1 MSEKS
6 LTLKEYQRQYYL
18 KNKEKYL
25 TRAKKQRERLKVEKK
40 KKENKKELEIIE
52 QQERPTFLRPL
63 LVRCFRCKNW
73 FLIKYVPWKK
83 RFSLKNNWDWWT
95 KKEEEKG
102 KKICDACLKDL
113 YLNHKV
119 EYRQNIWDGE
129 RRVVL
134 RNYVT

>member
-63 LVRCFRCKNW
+63 LVRCFRCKN
-73 FLIKYVPWKK
+73 
-83 RFSLKNNWDWWT
+83 
-95 KKEEEKG
+95 
-102 KKICDACLKDL
+102 
-113 YLNHKV
+113 
-119 EYRQNIWDGE
+119 
-129 RRVVL
+129 
-134 RNYVT
+134 